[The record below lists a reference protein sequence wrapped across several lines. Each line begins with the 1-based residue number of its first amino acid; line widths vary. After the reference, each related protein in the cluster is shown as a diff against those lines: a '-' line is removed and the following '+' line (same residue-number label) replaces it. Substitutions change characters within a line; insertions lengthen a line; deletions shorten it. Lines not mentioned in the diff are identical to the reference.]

1 MAKRKTA
8 TRTISNAGR
17 LRVLRV
23 VAAAKAVGLAPT
35 ESSVEADGLIDLEYD
50 RTVERFEVQPLT
62 VEVLVGGETRKYTP
76 DVRYIRRT
84 GVIGFREFK
93 GSDEDLEPDTVRKL
107 EAANERFRRDGYEF
121 SVMDAAQLR
130 VGYRMDNLRLLHRY
144 ARWPATQK
152 LRSQVLGAL
161 EARPRQ
167 TLGDL
172 RSLVGNAHLGGLYRM
187 LWDQDVGVDLVSE
200 RLSAC
205 TAVWRAAA

>member
-1 MAKRKTA
+1 MAKRQTA

-23 VAAAKAVGLAPT
+23 VAAIKAIGLAPT

-50 RTVERFEVQPLT
+50 PTIERFEVQPVT
-62 VEVLVGGETRKYTP
+62 VEVTVDGRTVKYTP
-76 DVRYIRRT
+76 DVRYVRRT

-93 GSDEDLEPDTVRKL
+93 GSMEDLDTDTARKL
-107 EAANERFRRDGYEF
+107 EAANERFLRDGYEF

-130 VGYRMDNLRLLHRY
+130 VGCRMDNLRLLHRY
-144 ARWPATQK
+144 ARWPAPAA
-152 LRSQVLGAL
+152 LRAQVLDAL

-167 TLGDL
+167 TLGEL

-187 LWDQDVGVDLVSE
+187 LWDRQVGVDLLSE
-200 RLSAC
+200 PLSAW
-205 TAVWRAAA
+205 TPVWRVAA

>member
-23 VAAAKAVGLAPT
+23 VAAAKAIGLAPT

-50 RTVERFEVQPLT
+50 RTIERFQVQPLT
-62 VEVLVGGETRKYTP
+62 VEVMVGDQPRQYTP
-76 DVRYIRRT
+76 DVRYVRRT

-93 GSDEDLEPDTVRKL
+93 ESEEDLEPDDVRKL
-107 EAANERFRRDGYEF
+107 EAANERFRREGYEF

-130 VGYRMDNLRLLHRY
+130 EGFRMDNLRLLHRY
-144 ARWPATQK
+144 AQWPASQK
-152 LRSQVLGAL
+152 LRAQVLDAL
-161 EARPRQ
+161 ALRPRQ
-167 TLGDL
+167 TLGEL

-187 LWDQDVGVDLVSE
+187 LWDQEVGVDLVGE
-200 RLSAC
+200 RLSAH
-205 TAVWRAAA
+205 TSVWRLAA